1 MNHQEIL
8 MLIFVACTTVA
19 IIFQALLLFALY
31 KAVERSSERMEN
43 IANRLEQ
50 KATPV
55 LAVARTILDDAQPK
69 ISEITSNLAQT
80 TATIRAHAEAVAE
93 TTGEIVNRARMQAAR
108 LDEMIGSTVNKVEET
123 TDFLQQSVVTPVR
136 RVHAIFHAVNVGL
149 GFLRRAREDKKQR
162 SAAQDEEEMFI

>member
-1 MNHQEIL
+1 MNLHDTL
-8 MLIFVACTTVA
+8 MLIFVALTTIA
-19 IIFQALLLFALY
+19 IVFQAGLLFALY

-69 ISEITSNLAQT
+69 ISEITSNLTQT
-80 TATIRAHAEAVAE
+80 TAIVRAHAAEVAE
-93 TTGEIVNRARMQAAR
+93 TTGEILNRARMQAAR
-108 LDEMIGSTVNKVEET
+108 LDEMISSTASKVEET
-123 TDFLQQSVVTPVR
+123 TDFLQHSVVSPVR

-149 GFLRRAREDKKQR
+149 GFLRRARGENKQR
-162 SAAQDEEEMFI
+162 NAAQDEEEMFI